1 MSKARAWF
9 IAILFFS
16 GLCLTL
22 YPFVSNLVVQSN
34 ASKAVNDYNES
45 VAQMDQED
53 IDAAKEAVKKYNEQ
67 LGKAVSS
74 SAEQEETVS
83 YLDMV
88 DVGESIGILEIPKI
102 DVDLPIYS
110 GADPDVLEKGVG
122 HLPET
127 SFPSGGPG
135 THCVLTG
142 HRGLPKA
149 VLLTDLDKLEIGD
162 VFYIHV
168 LDEVLAYQVDQ
179 INVVLPDETDD
190 LRIVPGEDYCTL
202 VTCTPYAVNTH
213 RLLVRGERTEY
224 VPEDAKQQRY
234 AYSDVQSGTLVKR
247 LVDVWPWLTF
257 SLVLMA
263 AAETTIFLLIGRRS
277 RRKEK
282 QKKWDTQKKRKR

>member
-9 IAILFFS
+9 IAILFLS

-22 YPFVSNLVVQSN
+22 YPFVSNLIVQSN
-34 ASKAVNDYNES
+34 ASKAVNDYNEG

-74 SAEQEETVS
+74 SAEQEEAVS

-102 DVDLPIYS
+102 DVDLPIYR

-127 SFPSGGPG
+127 SYPSGGPG

-149 VLLTDLDKLEIGD
+149 VLLTDLDKLEMGD

-168 LDEVLAYQVDQ
+168 LDEVLAYRVDQ
-179 INVVLPDETDD
+179 IKVVLPDETDD

-224 VPEDAKQQRY
+224 VPENAEQQRY

-247 LVDVWPWLTF
+247 LVDV
-257 SLVLMA
+257 
-263 AAETTIFLLIGRRS
+263 
-277 RRKEK
+277 
-282 QKKWDTQKKRKR
+282 

>member
-9 IAILFFS
+9 IAILFLS

-22 YPFVSNLVVQSN
+22 YPFVSNLIVQSN
-34 ASKAVNDYNES
+34 ASKAVSDYNDS
-45 VAQMDQED
+45 VAQMDQEE

-67 LGKAVSS
+67 LGTAVSS

-83 YLDMV
+83 YLDMI

-102 DVDLPIYS
+102 DVDLPIYNGVS
-110 GADPDVLEKGVG
+110 PEVLEKGVG
-122 HLPET
+122 HLSET
-127 SFPSGGPG
+127 SYPAGGPG

-149 VLLTDLDKLEIGD
+149 VLLTDLDKMEVGD
-162 VFYIHV
+162 VFYLHV
-168 LDEVLAYQVDQ
+168 LDEVLAYEVDQ
-179 INVVLPDETDD
+179 VKVVLPDETDD
-190 LRIVPGEDYCTL
+190 LRIVPGRDYCTL

-213 RLLVRGERTEY
+213 RLLVRGRRTEY
-224 VPEDAKQQRY
+224 VPEDATQQRL

-247 LVDVWPWLTF
+247 MVDVWPWLTF

-263 AAETTIFLLIGRRS
+263 MGETSIFLLIGKRR
-277 RRKEK
+277 RRKERRN
-282 QKKWDTQKKRKR
+282 QWDTQKKRRK

>member
-9 IAILFFS
+9 IAILFLS

-22 YPFVSNLVVQSN
+22 YPFVSNLIVQSN
-34 ASKAVNDYNES
+34 ASKAVNDYNEG

-74 SAEQEETVS
+74 SAEQEEAVS

-102 DVDLPIYS
+102 DVDLPIYR

-127 SFPSGGPG
+127 SYPSGGPG

-149 VLLTDLDKLEIGD
+149 VLLTDLDKLEMGD

-168 LDEVLAYQVDQ
+168 LDEVLAYRVDQ
-179 INVVLPDETDD
+179 IKVVLPDETDD

-224 VPEDAKQQRY
+224 VPENAEQQRY

-263 AAETTIFLLIGRRS
+263 IAETAIFLLIGKRS